1 MALVDEYREYA
12 RECLE
17 SASKAE
23 TEHDQF
29 LNMSRAWTQ
38 AALRLEGAD
47 PVSPIKDGIYP
58 PESKH

>member
-1 MALVDEYREYA
+1 MA
-12 RECLE
+12 
-17 SASKAE
+17 
-23 TEHDQF
+23 
-29 LNMSRAWTQ
+29 RAWTQ